1 MIYNRCIS
9 EKFDWSRAMKAMLGF
24 MNNEQ
29 QASSGRHFS
38 CANNGIVASADVGIV
53 ASAFSIVVSV
63 VISVVISV
71 VVRVRKLLFLN
82 TGFRYAC
89 A

>member
-1 MIYNRCIS
+1 
-9 EKFDWSRAMKAMLGF
+9 MKAMLGF
-24 MNNEQ
+24 MNNEH
-29 QASSGRHFS
+29 QASFGRHFS
-38 CANNGIVASADVGIV
+38 CANNSIVASADVGVV

-71 VVRVRKLLFLN
+71 VVRVRKLLFFN

>member
-1 MIYNRCIS
+1 
-9 EKFDWSRAMKAMLGF
+9 MKAMLGF
-24 MNNEQ
+24 MYNEQ
-29 QASSGRHFS
+29 QASFGRQFS

-63 VISVVISV
+63 VISVV
-71 VVRVRKLLFLN
+71 VRVRDLLFLN

-89 A
+89 T

>member
-1 MIYNRCIS
+1 
-9 EKFDWSRAMKAMLGF
+9 MKAMLGF

-71 VVRVRKLLFLN
+71 VVRVRDLLFLN

-89 A
+89 T